1 MAKRTIVTLRVGVVM
16 AAGIAL
22 ACFAIFSIGHGSRLF
37 KRTDLIQAHFQRIN
51 GLQTGAPV
59 MFAGVNIG
67 AVDSIDFPSNPRAD
81 YVIVRMWIEARA
93 LDRLR
98 ADSVARISTMGLL
111 GDKYVEISA
120 GTPGAPAVRPGS
132 VIPAQ
137 NPIDYEALL
146 QKKGTGDLI
155 ANTIAIS
162 DSLRSLLDSVQKGQG
177 VLAQMIKGEPGV
189 PATQQFSLATV
200 EKTMQSMNR
209 LIAELN
215 ETLDRVNRGQG
226 LAGAMLSRRTNGRRI
241 LANIDQA
248 AEAMKSTAHKMD
260 VLMDRF
266 SKAQGAVPKLF
277 EDKRYGDQILANML
291 QSSRDLRDI
300 LHKINTGQG
309 TVGLAVNDP
318 TLYRDATSLM
328 SGSAGWGIRVMN
340 SLYSL
345 THPFYEPTSAPT
357 EINACGPPQAAIS
370 ATVTG
375 LQPSAN
381 TGASASHLHG
391 SPDR

>member
-1 MAKRTIVTLRVGVVM
+1 MTLRVGAMM
-16 AAGIAL
+16 AGAIAL
-22 ACFAIFSIGHGSRLF
+22 LCFAIFSIGHGSRLF

-51 GLQTGAPV
+51 GLQAGAPV
-59 MFAGVNIG
+59 TLAGVNIG
-67 AVDSIDFPSNPRAD
+67 AVDSIQFPSDPRAN

-93 LDRLR
+93 LDRIH

-120 GTPGAPAVRPGS
+120 GTPGAPAVTPGS
-132 VIPAQ
+132 VIPSQ

-162 DSLRSLLDSVQKGQG
+162 QSLRSLLESVQKGHG

-189 PATQQFSLATV
+189 PPSQQFSLVTV
-200 EKTMQSMNR
+200 QKAMQNMNF
-209 LIAELN
+209 LTAELKK
-215 ETLDRVNRGQG
+215 TLVLINRGQG
-226 LAGAMLSRRTNGRRI
+226 LAGAMFSSRVNGQRI
-241 LANIDQA
+241 LMNIGET
-248 AEAMKSTAHKMD
+248 AEQMKHATRRMNRLIERLSI
-260 VLMDRF
+260 
-266 SKAQGAVPKLF
+266 AQGTIPKLF

-309 TVGLAVNDP
+309 TLGLAVNDP
-318 TLYRDATSLM
+318 TLYRDATTLM
-328 SGSAGWGIRVMN
+328 SGSAGWGIGVLN

-345 THPFYEPTSAPT
+345 THPFYEPGTRPA
-357 EINACGPPQAAIS
+357 EINACGPSQAAS
-370 ATVTG
+370 
-375 LQPSAN
+375 
-381 TGASASHLHG
+381 SASVPTSVPIANPPTTG
-391 SPDR
+391 SMPRTNP